1 MLAYESATSLI
12 ARLRAREISP
22 RELLEYFLKRIEAYD
37 EKVNALVHLD
47 IERARKAADNAADHM
62 SGAWS
67 GLPITVKEAFEM
79 VGTPT
84 TWGIPA
90 FKDNITPRDAV
101 AVERLRSAGAII
113 FGKTNVPL
121 ELADLQSYND
131 IYGTTNNPYDLERTP
146 SGSSGGSAAALA
158 AGFSALEMG
167 SDIGGSIR
175 NPAHSCGLFGHKP
188 TWELIPSRGH
198 ALPGVF
204 AAPDIAVVGPLARSA
219 DDLELAMN
227 VLAHPDEIARGV
239 QYKLPTL
246 GKRGLK
252 DLRVAVLAN
261 HALCPV
267 AREVEARV
275 HLVADCLR
283 KAGAEVDE
291 EARPDIPIEK
301 IWHEYR
307 LLLNSFLGGSVPRSI
322 YKDRQRA
329 AQSLAADDQSSQA
342 VTLRATIMSH
352 FDWLRHNNQRAR
364 IRWSYHEFFKHYDV
378 ILEPVLPTAAIK
390 HDHRPFTERFIA
402 VDGAPMPYFD
412 QIFWAGISGVACLPS
427 TVIPTGLNDDGLPI
441 GVQLVGP
448 EYGDLIT
455 IGVAKLLEREG
466 FAFTPPSD
474 YPDP

>member
-12 ARLRAREISP
+12 HRLRAREISAS
-22 RELLEYFLKRIEAYD
+22 ELLRYFLARIEAHD
-37 EKVNALVHLD
+37 AKINALVHLD
-47 IERARKAADNAADHM
+47 TERAREAAAQAN
-62 SGAWS
+62 GAWS
-67 GLPITVKEAFEM
+67 GLPMTVKEAYEM
-79 VGTPT
+79 RGTPT

-90 FKDNITPRDAV
+90 FKDNIASRDAV
-101 AVERLRSAGAII
+101 AVERLRRAGAVV

-121 ELADLQSYND
+121 DLADLQSYND

-146 SGSSGGSAAALA
+146 GGSSGGSAAALA

-204 AAPDIAVVGPLARSA
+204 AAPDIAVIGPLARSA
-219 DDLELAMN
+219 DDLELAMK
-227 VLAHPDEIARGV
+227 VLARPDEIARGI

-246 GKRGLK
+246 GDRRLK
-252 DLRVAVLAN
+252 DLRVAVIAN
-261 HALCPV
+261 HDLCRV
-267 AREVEARV
+267 SEEVEARV
-275 HLVADCLR
+275 HLVARCLR
-283 KAGAEVDE
+283 EAGAKVDE
-291 EARPDIPIEK
+291 EARPEVPIEK

-307 LLLNSFLGGSVPRSI
+307 LLLNSFLGGSVPRRV
-322 YKDRQRA
+322 YEERQRA
-329 AQSLAADDQSSQA
+329 VAALAENDDSSQA
-342 VTLRATIMSH
+342 VVLRATIMSH
-352 FDWLRHNNQRAR
+352 FNWLRHNNQRAH
-364 IRWSYHEFFKHYDV
+364 IRWSYHEFFKNYDV

-390 HDHRPFTERFIA
+390 HDHRPFAERFVD
-402 VDGAPMPYFD
+402 VDGDSMPYFD

-427 TVIPTGLNDDGLPI
+427 TVIPAGPNDAGLPI

-466 FAFTPPSD
+466 FAFTPPPGF
-474 YPDP
+474 PDP